1 VVRWLWRLARK
12 RRTVDNVS
20 RAALLLELLAITGAF
35 WLATP
40 GAAWVAVDDPLVLPI
55 LLTIYALAW
64 TGVTLALIGL
74 WRWLRSPRARIRDG
88 IVVFIA
94 LAISGFSVFWRIAGT
109 TFQL

>member
-1 VVRWLWRLARK
+1 
-12 RRTVDNVS
+12 
-20 RAALLLELLAITGAF
+20 
-35 WLATP
+35 
-40 GAAWVAVDDPLVLPI
+40 VDDPLVLPI